1 MSNLVTINGKELKVV
16 IDPKTAH
23 YKLQFTSGGELP
35 VELTGLYT
43 SAAVATLDAIK
54 YIERNKNKAEAIKEK
69 QEAAKEKQKA
79 PTTKEV

>member
-1 MSNLVTINGKELKVV
+1 MTDLVTVNGKEIRVA

-23 YKLQFTSGGELP
+23 YKLEFTSGGELP
-35 VELTGLYT
+35 ADLSGLYT

-54 YIERNKNKAEAIKEK
+54 YIERNKVKAELV
-69 QEAAKEKQKA
+69 KEKQKA